1 MRERKGSVEGSES
14 HGQNTNIVRPTD
26 AILMTPAIFISACA
40 VTSHASVLQCRSH
53 MRLHRLLDAHA
64 CIFTSPAQLF
74 TYTLLMDVHTS
85 YADSLNTPHVM
96 PCY

>member
-14 HGQNTNIVRPTD
+14 QGQNTNIVRPTD

-53 MRLHRLLDAHA
+53 
-64 CIFTSPAQLF
+64 IFTSPAQLF
-74 TYTLLMDVHTS
+74 TYSSLMDVHMS
-85 YADSLNTPHVM
+85 SADSLNTWHVM
-96 PCY
+96 PCYSNISLPGHFNR